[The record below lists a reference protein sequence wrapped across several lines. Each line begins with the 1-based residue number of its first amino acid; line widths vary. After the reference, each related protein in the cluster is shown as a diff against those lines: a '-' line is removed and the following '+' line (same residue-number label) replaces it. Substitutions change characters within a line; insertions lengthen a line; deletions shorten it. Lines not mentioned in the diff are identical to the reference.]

1 MIAAN
6 RLTAM
11 LISQPP
17 CQLPL
22 VHIAQKIM
30 SVTMR
35 LSIKWLSQLCC
46 LPMMSR
52 LVIQVRRCEMKN
64 ITSKDLWE
72 LLKRKLRRAYDKK
85 KRKAR
90 NQKPPA
96 ENSFPTKSMRVLWLN
111 YKLNTTPHF
120 WKTLLSR
127 FKRNYYSL
135 QILPSTVPRYSKSI
149 PIQISKRRTAKLPQ
163 KDSRH
168 TKPSNH

>member
-1 MIAAN
+1 MCMIPMTN
-6 RLTAM
+6 LRRILR
-11 LISQPP
+11 
-17 CQLPL
+17 
-22 VHIAQKIM
+22 KEY
-30 SVTMR
+30 TM
-35 LSIKWLSQLCC
+35 
-46 LPMMSR
+46 
-52 LVIQVRRCEMKN
+52 EE
-64 ITSKDLWE
+64 ITSQDLWKK
-72 LLKRKLRRAYDKK
+72 LKSKLRRTYDKK

-90 NQKPPA
+90 KPKPPA

-135 QILPSTVPRYSKSI
+135 QILPPAIPRYSKSI